1 MNSSG
6 RLTNLRIGLLK
17 IFNYDLAESQLED
30 IKNMLGKYFAETA
43 WTEMDKLWERERLS
57 NETMEQ
63 CANEHLRKKV
73 KFSKGPDYSHVIVI
87 DSAKADK

>member
-1 MNSSG
+1 LSLRKFVKMNSSG

-43 WTEMDKLWERERLS
+43 
-57 NETMEQ
+57 
-63 CANEHLRKKV
+63 
-73 KFSKGPDYSHVIVI
+73 
-87 DSAKADK
+87 